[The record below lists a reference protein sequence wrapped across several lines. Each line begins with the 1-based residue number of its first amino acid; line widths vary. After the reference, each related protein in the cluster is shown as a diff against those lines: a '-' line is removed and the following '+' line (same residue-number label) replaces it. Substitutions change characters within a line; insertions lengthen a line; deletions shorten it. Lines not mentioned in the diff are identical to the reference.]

1 MQHFFA
7 LQPKLYP
14 VSHVRVSDHLTFY
27 RTGGQAAD
35 NLVLKGHHQQ
45 KQGVIEKAVQLR
57 RDHAGLHYRHNIT
70 LRLIM
75 RATIDT
81 RGYLE
86 FVAILTLKSLDDL
99 SRNRCS
105 AGGEDMHVLCRGRE
119 C

>member
-35 NLVLKGHHQQ
+35 NLALKGHHQQ

-57 RDHAGLHYRHNIT
+57 RDHAGLHYRHNHSSSDNACNHRHA
-70 LRLIM
+70 RLHGI
-75 RATIDT
+75 R
-81 RGYLE
+81 
-86 FVAILTLKSLDDL
+86 
-99 SRNRCS
+99 RNFNTQIVR
-105 AGGEDMHVLCRGRE
+105 
-119 C
+119 

>member
-1 MQHFFA
+1 MYNSVVIT
-7 LQPKLYP
+7 PGYI
-14 VSHVRVSDHLTFY
+14 
-27 RTGGQAAD
+27 TG
-35 NLVLKGHHQQ
+35 
-45 KQGVIEKAVQLR
+45 I
-57 RDHAGLHYRHNIT
+57 IT

-81 RGYLE
+81 RGYME